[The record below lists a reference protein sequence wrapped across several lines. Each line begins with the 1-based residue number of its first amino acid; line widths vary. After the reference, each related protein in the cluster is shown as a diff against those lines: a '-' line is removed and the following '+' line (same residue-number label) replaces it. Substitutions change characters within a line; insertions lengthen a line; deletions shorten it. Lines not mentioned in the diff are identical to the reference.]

1 METSPNCISI
11 REHQKDAVL
20 SRAQALD
27 LDDARRTPYC
37 QAGLSKCHNTLH
49 CNAPTQRKQFATR
62 EEWQTAVLR
71 SLGVPVR
78 AIHGLF
84 ALGIKPKRR
93 DEPTS
98 TVDAEGNNLFMGGD
112 QKATNEGGRGLRT
125 HNIVV
130 DWLSHW
136 FHVAGIKHKGGF
148 RGRPDTCK
156 GLFGRE
162 CQRLRMTPRAG
173 ESERAFQA
181 RCDRLLNAL
190 IPDLVIDLFGTELK
204 DPTRRLQELLDGRQ
218 HLIDVKTVVYGESY
232 RRAEAT
238 TAAHV
243 NWRQAEVTKDYAR
256 KARECDAAVPGGDT
270 PFADKLASYGVEGRV
285 LGPSVGS
292 WCETSSDFD
301 LLVDLIAHVL
311 ADKETSVVRVAHH
324 QAVARQRQK
333 LVADFGVT
341 MHIAWARHMLDNRE
355 FVIGGGTQPSTEPIR
370 AGGLDGSAAAEERDN
385 YHRDAYMNDRN
396 HASGAPRPGRE

>member
-1 METSPNCISI
+1 MVGE
-11 REHQKDAVL
+11 
-20 SRAQALD
+20 
-27 LDDARRTPYC
+27 
-37 QAGLSKCHNTLH
+37 
-49 CNAPTQRKQFATR
+49 
-62 EEWQTAVLR
+62 
-71 SLGVPVR
+71 
-78 AIHGLF
+78 
-84 ALGIKPKRR
+84 
-93 DEPTS
+93 
-98 TVDAEGNNLFMGGD
+98 

-232 RRAEAT
+232 RRAEAS

-256 KARECDAAVPGGDT
+256 KARECDAAVPVDVT
-270 PFADKLASYGVEGRV
+270 LFTDALMSYREAGCV
-285 LGPSVGS
+285 LGPTVGS

-301 LLVDLIAHVL
+301 LLVELIAHVL
-311 ADKETSVVRVAHH
+311 ADKETSVVRVA
-324 QAVARQRQK
+324 
-333 LVADFGVT
+333 
-341 MHIAWARHMLDNRE
+341 
-355 FVIGGGTQPSTEPIR
+355 
-370 AGGLDGSAAAEERDN
+370 
-385 YHRDAYMNDRN
+385 
-396 HASGAPRPGRE
+396 